1 MCIRD
6 RIEEPVRWE
15 DDRRTLKLLSK
26 QTKIPLSGGESE
38 ITIYGC
44 RSMIEEDAIQILQFD
59 CTMFGGFT
67 NGKKL
72 SALCE
77 LNHIDVAPHHD
88 CYIHAPLVASTPA
101 GRIVE
106 SFDDERDPLQAQL
119 FENPHKMSDGWIH
132 LNEKPGLGLEISEAA
147 LKKFGKLVYKNK

>member
-1 MCIRD
+1 M
-6 RIEEPVRWE
+6 
-15 DDRRTLKLLSK
+15 SK

-38 ITIYGC
+38 VTIYGC

-77 LNHIDVAPHHD
+77 LHHIDVAPHHD

-132 LNEKPGLGLEISEAA
+132 LNEKPGLGLEISETA

>member
-1 MCIRD
+1 
-6 RIEEPVRWE
+6 
-15 DDRRTLKLLSK
+15 LKLLSK
-26 QTKIPLSGGESE
+26 KTNIPLSGGESE
-38 ITIYGC
+38 VTIYGC

-77 LNHIDVAPHHD
+77 LNHIDIAPHHD
-88 CYIHAPLVASTPA
+88 CYIHAPLVASTPS

-106 SFDDERDPLQAQL
+106 SFDDERDPLQAEL
-119 FENPHKMSDGWIH
+119 FENPHEMKNGWIH
-132 LNEKPGLGLEISEAA
+132 LNEKPGLGLEISQTA

>member
-1 MCIRD
+1 
-6 RIEEPVRWE
+6 
-15 DDRRTLKLLSK
+15 
-26 QTKIPLSGGESE
+26 
-38 ITIYGC
+38 
-44 RSMIEEDAIQILQFD
+44 
-59 CTMFGGFT
+59 MFRGFT

-77 LNHIDVAPHHD
+77 LNHIDIAPHHD

-106 SFDDERDPLQAQL
+106 SFEDEGDPLQTQL
-119 FENPHKMSDGWIH
+119 FETSHKINNGQIY
-132 LNEKPGLGLEISEAA
+132 LNEKPGLGLEISENA